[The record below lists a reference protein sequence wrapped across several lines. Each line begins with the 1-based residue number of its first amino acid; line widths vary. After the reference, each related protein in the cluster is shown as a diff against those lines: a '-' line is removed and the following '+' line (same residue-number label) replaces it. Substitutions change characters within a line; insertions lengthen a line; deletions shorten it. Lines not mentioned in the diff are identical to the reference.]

1 MRAASKDA
9 KDNVDNGTVNSPGS
23 SSRSVVKRVPAGLI
37 TLLIVYGLALGR
49 FNRPSGLPAALEET
63 AMAHAA
69 EYFVNHLD
77 SDGRFEY
84 LVRVGSPESTS
95 PANSTHP
102 NATSRPTRQAH
113 YNVLRHAGAIYAL
126 AQHYLLKPVVNTRT
140 AIVQASRRLS

>member
-84 LVRVGSPESTS
+84 LVRMGSPESTS
-95 PANSTHP
+95 PANSTDQTP
-102 NATSRPTRQAH
+102 PRGRRGKPITTSCVMRVRFT
-113 YNVLRHAGAIYAL
+113 L
-126 AQHYLLKPVVNTRT
+126 
-140 AIVQASRRLS
+140 